1 MPKYKLFSQYLDF
14 YRKKTH
20 LCMNDYKNV
29 MEYTNYMFHCI
40 TPEHISLMAM
50 EPTTSYDV
58 WQKDHELVI
67 EELPTPKKTLVHI
80 DEKINTIADLLS
92 VIGKYPVCEDIEYN
106 INMSVLHKI
115 SVELKEL
122 NSMIGMT
129 QLKKNILDQILYFL
143 QGFSGSGEYK
153 HIVIY
158 GSPGTGKTDIAKIL
172 GKMYSKM
179 SILKLP
185 SGGVEKS
192 TVEKSTSDKTL
203 STGDKPLSTGDKPL
217 STGDKPLS
225 TVEKSTLDKPLSTL
239 EKKPVFKKATRT
251 DLVAGYLGQTAI
263 KTRALINECLGGV
276 LFIDEIYSLGD
287 DSFSKECAD
296 TLCEA
301 LSDHKDGLIVIVA
314 GYETCVNERF
324 FKLNPGLES
333 RFSWRFTID
342 DYTSSEVWQ
351 IFKKKVGDSGWTHS
365 ISESAGE
372 DWFKRRYKD
381 LPGFGRDIDAL
392 FFKVKIAHS
401 RRMYGAADLTLVKK
415 VSVVDLDAGFVA
427 FKESMKKSALYGGD
441 KGYVSSMF
449 L

>member
-1 MPKYKLFSQYLDF
+1 MSKYKLFSQYLDV

-20 LCMNDYKNV
+20 LTVGEYKNIID
-29 MEYTNYMFHCI
+29 YTNRIFHSI
-40 TPEHISLMAM
+40 TPEHISLI
-50 EPTTSYDV
+50 ETDSFTSYDV
-58 WQKDHELVI
+58 WQKDHEFVI
-67 EELPTPKKTLVHI
+67 DELSTPKKSVIHI
-80 DEKINTIADLLS
+80 DEKISTIADLLA
-92 VIGKYPVCEDIEYN
+92 VIDKYPVREDVEYN
-106 INMSVLHKI
+106 INMSVLHNI
-115 SVELKEL
+115 SSELREL
-122 NSMIGMT
+122 ESMIGMT

-143 QGFSGSGEYK
+143 QGFSGSGDYK

-172 GKMYSKM
+172 GNMYSKM
-179 SILKLP
+179 GVVKAPPPPPMTSEKTQ
-185 SGGVEKS
+185 VEK
-192 TVEKSTSDKTL
+192 KTH
-203 STGDKPLSTGDKPL
+203 
-217 STGDKPLS
+217 
-225 TVEKSTLDKPLSTL
+225 
-239 EKKPVFKKATRT
+239 PVFKKATRT

-365 ISESAGE
+365 ISESVGE
-372 DWFKRRYKD
+372 DWFRRRYKD

-401 RRMYGAADLTLVKK
+401 CRMYGSADLAMVKN
-415 VSVVDLDAGFVA
+415 VSVADLDAGFVA

-441 KGYVSSMF
+441 KGFVSSMF

>member
-1 MPKYKLFSQYLDF
+1 MSKYKLFSQYLDV

-20 LCMNDYKNV
+20 LTVGEYKNIID
-29 MEYTNYMFHCI
+29 YTNRIFHSI
-40 TPEHISLMAM
+40 TPEHISLIETDAF
-50 EPTTSYDV
+50 TSYDV
-58 WQKDHELVI
+58 WQKDHEFVI
-67 EELPTPKKTLVHI
+67 DELTTPKKPVIHI
-80 DEKINTIADLLS
+80 DEKISTIADLLA
-92 VIGKYPVCEDIEYN
+92 VIDKYPVREDVEYN
-106 INMSVLHKI
+106 INMYVLHNI
-115 SVELKEL
+115 SSELREL
-122 NSMIGMT
+122 ESMIGMT

-143 QGFSGSGEYK
+143 QGFSGSGDYK

-172 GKMYSKM
+172 GNMYSKM
-179 SILKLP
+179 GVVKAPPPPPMTSEKP
-185 SGGVEKS
+185 QVEK
-192 TVEKSTSDKTL
+192 KTH
-203 STGDKPLSTGDKPL
+203 
-217 STGDKPLS
+217 
-225 TVEKSTLDKPLSTL
+225 
-239 EKKPVFKKATRT
+239 PVFKKATRT

-365 ISESAGE
+365 ISESVGE
-372 DWFKRRYKD
+372 DWFRRRYKD

-401 RRMYGAADLTLVKK
+401 CRMYGSSDLAMVKN
-415 VSVVDLDAGFVA
+415 VSVADLDAGFVA

-441 KGYVSSMF
+441 KGFVSSMF

>member
-1 MPKYKLFSQYLDF
+1 MLKYKSFNQYLDF
-14 YRKKTH
+14 YRGKTH
-20 LCMNDYKNV
+20 LTVGEYRNIID
-29 MEYTNYMFHCI
+29 YTNRIFHSI
-40 TPEHISLMAM
+40 TPEHILLSEVHELSP
-50 EPTTSYDV
+50 PTMYDV
-58 WQKDHELVI
+58 WQKDHEFVI
-67 EELPTPKKTLVHI
+67 DELSTPKKPVIHI
-80 DEKINTIADLLS
+80 DEKINTIADLLA
-92 VIGKYPVCEDIEYN
+92 VIEKYPVREDAEYN
-106 INMSVLHKI
+106 MNMRILNKI
-115 SVELKEL
+115 SGELREL
-122 NSMIGMT
+122 ESMIGMT

-143 QGFSGSGEYK
+143 QGFSGSGDYK

-179 SILKLP
+179 
-185 SGGVEKS
+185 GVVKAPP
-192 TVEKSTSDKTL
+192 VY
-203 STGDKPLSTGDKPL
+203 DKPLSTCDKPL
-217 STGDKPLS
+217 STCDKPLS
-225 TVEKSTLDKPLSTL
+225 TCDKPLSTCD
-239 EKKPVFKKATRT
+239 KPRFKKATRT

-301 LSDHKDGLIVIVA
+301 LSDHKDGLVVIVA

-351 IFKKKVGDSGWTHS
+351 IFKKKVVDSGWTHS

-372 DWFKRRYKD
+372 DWFKRKYKD

-401 RRMYGAADLTLVKK
+401 RRMYGAADLSLVKM
-415 VSVVDLDAGFVA
+415 VSVADLDAGFVA

-441 KGYVSSMF
+441 KGFVSSMF

>member
-1 MPKYKLFSQYLDF
+1 MSKYKLFSQYLDV

-20 LCMNDYKNV
+20 LTVGEYKNIID
-29 MEYTNYMFHCI
+29 YTNRIFHSI
-40 TPEHISLMAM
+40 TPEHISLIETDAF
-50 EPTTSYDV
+50 TSYDV
-58 WQKDHELVI
+58 WQKDHEFVI
-67 EELPTPKKTLVHI
+67 DELTTPKKSVIHI
-80 DEKINTIADLLS
+80 DEKISTVADLLAM
-92 VIGKYPVCEDIEYN
+92 IDKYPVREDVEYN
-106 INMSVLHKI
+106 INMSVLHNI
-115 SVELKEL
+115 SSELKEL
-122 NSMIGMT
+122 ESMIGMT

-143 QGFSGSGEYK
+143 QGFSGSGDYK

-179 SILKLP
+179 GVVKAPPPPMASEKTK
-185 SGGVEKS
+185 VEK
-192 TVEKSTSDKTL
+192 KTH
-203 STGDKPLSTGDKPL
+203 
-217 STGDKPLS
+217 
-225 TVEKSTLDKPLSTL
+225 
-239 EKKPVFKKATRT
+239 PVFKKATRT

-351 IFKKKVGDSGWTHS
+351 IFKKKVCDSGWTHS
-365 ISESAGE
+365 ISESVGE
-372 DWFKRRYKD
+372 DWFRRRYKD

-401 RRMYGAADLTLVKK
+401 RRMYGSADLAMVKN

-441 KGYVSSMF
+441 KGFVSSMF

>member
-1 MPKYKLFSQYLDF
+1 MSKYKLFSQYLDV

-20 LCMNDYKNV
+20 LTVGEYKNIID
-29 MEYTNYMFHCI
+29 YTNRIFHSI
-40 TPEHISLMAM
+40 TPEHISLIETDAF
-50 EPTTSYDV
+50 TSYDV
-58 WQKDHELVI
+58 WQKDHEFVI
-67 EELPTPKKTLVHI
+67 DELTTPKKSVIHI
-80 DEKINTIADLLS
+80 DEKISTVADLLAM
-92 VIGKYPVCEDIEYN
+92 IDKYPVREDVEYN
-106 INMSVLHKI
+106 INMSVLHNI
-115 SVELKEL
+115 SSELREL
-122 NSMIGMT
+122 ESMIGMT

-143 QGFSGSGEYK
+143 QGFSGSGDYK

-179 SILKLP
+179 GVVKAPPPPMASEKTK
-185 SGGVEKS
+185 VEK
-192 TVEKSTSDKTL
+192 KIH
-203 STGDKPLSTGDKPL
+203 
-217 STGDKPLS
+217 
-225 TVEKSTLDKPLSTL
+225 
-239 EKKPVFKKATRT
+239 PVFKKATRT

-351 IFKKKVGDSGWTHS
+351 IFKKKVCDSGWTHS
-365 ISESAGE
+365 ILESVGE
-372 DWFKRRYKD
+372 DWFRRRYKD

-401 RRMYGAADLTLVKK
+401 CRMYGSADLAMVKN

-441 KGYVSSMF
+441 KGFVSSMF

>member
-1 MPKYKLFSQYLDF
+1 MSKYKLFSQYLDV

-20 LCMNDYKNV
+20 LTVGEYKNIID
-29 MEYTNYMFHCI
+29 YTNRIFHSI
-40 TPEHISLMAM
+40 TPEHISLI
-50 EPTTSYDV
+50 ETDSFTSYDV
-58 WQKDHELVI
+58 WQKDHEFVI
-67 EELPTPKKTLVHI
+67 DELSTPKKPVIHI
-80 DEKINTIADLLS
+80 DEKISTIADLLA
-92 VIGKYPVCEDIEYN
+92 VIDKYPMREDVEYN
-106 INMSVLHKI
+106 INMYVLHNI
-115 SVELKEL
+115 SSELREL
-122 NSMIGMT
+122 ESMIGMT

-143 QGFSGSGEYK
+143 QGFSGSGDYK

-179 SILKLP
+179 GVVKAPAPPMASEKNK
-185 SGGVEKS
+185 VEK
-192 TVEKSTSDKTL
+192 KTH
-203 STGDKPLSTGDKPL
+203 
-217 STGDKPLS
+217 
-225 TVEKSTLDKPLSTL
+225 
-239 EKKPVFKKATRT
+239 PVFKKATRT

-351 IFKKKVGDSGWTHS
+351 IFKKKVTDSGWTHN
-365 ISESAGE
+365 ISESVGE
-372 DWFKRRYKD
+372 DWFRRRYKD

-401 RRMYGAADLTLVKK
+401 CRMYGAADLSLVKM
-415 VSVVDLDAGFVA
+415 VSVADLDAGFVA

-441 KGYVSSMF
+441 KGFVSSMF

>member
-1 MPKYKLFSQYLDF
+1 MSKYRSFSQYLDI

-20 LCMNDYKNV
+20 LTVDEYRNIID
-29 MEYTNYMFHCI
+29 YTNRIFHSI
-40 TPEHISLMAM
+40 TPEHILLSEVQGLSM
-50 EPTTSYDV
+50 PTMYDV
-58 WQKDHELVI
+58 WQKDHEFVLD
-67 EELPTPKKTLVHI
+67 ELTTPKKPVIHI
-80 DEKINTIADLLS
+80 DEKINTIADLLA
-92 VIGKYPVCEDIEYN
+92 VIEKYPVHEDAEYN
-106 INMSVLHKI
+106 MNMAILNKI
-115 SVELKEL
+115 SGELKEL
-122 NSMIGMT
+122 DSMIGMT

-143 QGFSGSGEYK
+143 QGFSGSGDYK

-179 SILKLP
+179 
-185 SGGVEKS
+185 GVVKS
-192 TVEKSTSDKTL
+192 PP
-203 STGDKPLSTGDKPL
+203 PLSETPI
-217 STGDKPLS
+217 
-225 TVEKSTLDKPLSTL
+225 VN
-239 EKKPVFKKATRT
+239 KKTHHVFKKATRT

-351 IFKKKVGDSGWTHS
+351 IFKKKVCDSGWTHS

-372 DWFKRRYKD
+372 DWFRRRYKD

-401 RRMYGAADLTLVKK
+401 RRMYGAADLTLVKM
-415 VSVVDLDAGFVA
+415 VSVADLDAGFVA
-427 FKESMKKSALYGGD
+427 FKESMKKSALYGGN
-441 KGYVSSMF
+441 KGFVSSMF

>member
-1 MPKYKLFSQYLDF
+1 MPKYNLFSQYLDF
-14 YRKKTH
+14 YRKKSH
-20 LCMNDYKNV
+20 LCVNDYKNI
-29 MEYTNYMFHCI
+29 MESTNYMFHCI

-50 EPTTSYDV
+50 EPIISSYDV
-58 WQKDHELVI
+58 WQKDHEFNI
-67 EELPTPKKTLVHI
+67 DELAPSPAKKSVHI
-80 DEKINTIADLLS
+80 DEKINTIADLLV
-92 VIGKYPVCEDIEYN
+92 VIGKYPVNEDVEYN
-106 INMSVLHKI
+106 INMCVLHKI
-115 SVELKEL
+115 SGELREL
-122 NSMIGMT
+122 DSMIGMT
-129 QLKKNILDQILYFL
+129 RLKKNILDQILYFL
-143 QGFSGSGEYK
+143 QGFSGSGDYK

-179 SILKLP
+179 GVVKLP
-185 SGGVEKS
+185 PMTSAKTIVEK
-192 TVEKSTSDKTL
+192 KTA
-203 STGDKPLSTGDKPL
+203 T
-217 STGDKPLS
+217 
-225 TVEKSTLDKPLSTL
+225 
-239 EKKPVFKKATRT
+239 PVFKKATRT

-314 GYETCVNERF
+314 GYEACVNERF

-342 DYTSSEVWQ
+342 DYTSSEVWK

-401 RRMYGAADLTLVKK
+401 RRMYGTTDIAMVKN
-415 VSVVDLDAGFVA
+415 VSIVDLDVGFAA
-427 FKESMKKSALYGGD
+427 FKESMKKSVLYGGD
-441 KGYVSSMF
+441 KGVVSSMF

>member
-1 MPKYKLFSQYLDF
+1 MSKYKLFSQYLDV

-20 LCMNDYKNV
+20 LTVGEYKNIID
-29 MEYTNYMFHCI
+29 YTNRVFHSI
-40 TPEHISLMAM
+40 TPEHISLM
-50 EPTTSYDV
+50 ETDSFTSYDV
-58 WQKDHELVI
+58 WQKDHEFVI
-67 EELPTPKKTLVHI
+67 DELTTPKKPVIHI
-80 DEKINTIADLLS
+80 DEKINTISDLLA
-92 VIGKYPVCEDIEYN
+92 VIDKYQVREDIEYN
-106 INMSVLHKI
+106 INMYVLHNI

-143 QGFSGSGEYK
+143 QGFSGSGDYK

-179 SILKLP
+179 GVVKLP
-185 SGGVEKS
+185 PQIDKKPIVEK
-192 TVEKSTSDKTL
+192 KTA
-203 STGDKPLSTGDKPL
+203 T
-217 STGDKPLS
+217 
-225 TVEKSTLDKPLSTL
+225 
-239 EKKPVFKKATRT
+239 PVFKKATRT

-342 DYTSSEVWQ
+342 DYTSLEVWQ

-365 ISESAGE
+365 ISESVGE
-372 DWFKRRYKD
+372 DWFRRRYKD

-401 RRMYGAADLTLVKK
+401 RRMYGAADLTMVKN

-427 FKESMKKSALYGGD
+427 FKDSMKKSALYGVD

>member
-1 MPKYKLFSQYLDF
+1 MSKYKLFSQYLDV

-20 LCMNDYKNV
+20 LTVGEYKNIID
-29 MEYTNYMFHCI
+29 YTNRIFHSI
-40 TPEHISLMAM
+40 TPEHISLIETDAF
-50 EPTTSYDV
+50 TSYDV
-58 WQKDHELVI
+58 WQKDHEFVI
-67 EELPTPKKTLVHI
+67 DELTTPKKSVIHI
-80 DEKINTIADLLS
+80 DEKISTVADLLAM
-92 VIGKYPVCEDIEYN
+92 IDKYPVREDVEYN
-106 INMSVLHKI
+106 INMSVLHNI
-115 SVELKEL
+115 SSELKEL
-122 NSMIGMT
+122 ESMIGMT

-143 QGFSGSGEYK
+143 QGFSGSGDYK

-179 SILKLP
+179 GVVKAPPLP
-185 SGGVEKS
+185 MASEKTKVEK
-192 TVEKSTSDKTL
+192 KTH
-203 STGDKPLSTGDKPL
+203 
-217 STGDKPLS
+217 
-225 TVEKSTLDKPLSTL
+225 
-239 EKKPVFKKATRT
+239 PVFKKATRT

-351 IFKKKVGDSGWTHS
+351 IFKKKVCDSGWTHS
-365 ISESAGE
+365 ISESVGE
-372 DWFKRRYKD
+372 DWFRRRYKD

-401 RRMYGAADLTLVKK
+401 RRMYGSADLAMVKN

-441 KGYVSSMF
+441 KGFVSSMF

>member
-1 MPKYKLFSQYLDF
+1 MSKYKLFSQYLDV

-20 LCMNDYKNV
+20 LTVGEYKNIID
-29 MEYTNYMFHCI
+29 YTNRIFHSI
-40 TPEHISLMAM
+40 TPEHISLI
-50 EPTTSYDV
+50 ETDSFTSYDV
-58 WQKDHELVI
+58 WQKDHEFVI
-67 EELPTPKKTLVHI
+67 DELSTPKKPVIHI
-80 DEKINTIADLLS
+80 DEKISTIADLLA
-92 VIGKYPVCEDIEYN
+92 VIDKYPMREDVEYN
-106 INMSVLHKI
+106 INMYVLHKI
-115 SVELKEL
+115 SDELKDLE
-122 NSMIGMT
+122 SMIGMT

-143 QGFSGSGEYK
+143 QGFSGSGDYK

-179 SILKLP
+179 GVVKAPAPPMTSEKIQ
-185 SGGVEKS
+185 VEK
-192 TVEKSTSDKTL
+192 KTH
-203 STGDKPLSTGDKPL
+203 
-217 STGDKPLS
+217 
-225 TVEKSTLDKPLSTL
+225 
-239 EKKPVFKKATRT
+239 PVFKKSTRT

-351 IFKKKVGDSGWTHS
+351 IFKKKVADSGWTHS
-365 ISESAGE
+365 ISESTGE
-372 DWFKRRYKD
+372 DWFRRRYKD

-401 RRMYGAADLTLVKK
+401 RRMYGAADIALVKM

-441 KGYVSSMF
+441 KGFVSSMF

>member
-1 MPKYKLFSQYLDF
+1 MSKYRSFSQYLDI

-20 LCMNDYKNV
+20 LTVDEYRNIID
-29 MEYTNYMFHCI
+29 YTNRIFHSI
-40 TPEHISLMAM
+40 TPEHILLSEVHGLSP
-50 EPTTSYDV
+50 PTMYDV
-58 WQKDHELVI
+58 WQKDHEFVI
-67 EELPTPKKTLVHI
+67 DELTTPKKPVIHI
-80 DEKINTIADLLS
+80 DEKINTLADLLA
-92 VIGKYPVCEDIEYN
+92 VIEKYPVREDAEYN
-106 INMSVLHKI
+106 MNMMILNKI
-115 SVELKEL
+115 SGELKEL
-122 NSMIGMT
+122 DSMIGMT

-143 QGFSGSGEYK
+143 QGFSGSGDYK

-179 SILKLP
+179 
-185 SGGVEKS
+185 GVVKS
-192 TVEKSTSDKTL
+192 P
-203 STGDKPLSTGDKPL
+203 PLSETPI
-217 STGDKPLS
+217 
-225 TVEKSTLDKPLSTL
+225 V
-239 EKKPVFKKATRT
+239 EKKPHHVFKKATRT

-263 KTRALINECLGGV
+263 KTRAVINECLGGV

-314 GYETCVNERF
+314 GYEACVNERF

-351 IFKKKVGDSGWTHS
+351 IFKKKVSDSGWTHS

-372 DWFKRRYKD
+372 DWVRRRY
-381 LPGFGRDIDAL
+381 
-392 FFKVKIAHS
+392 
-401 RRMYGAADLTLVKK
+401 
-415 VSVVDLDAGFVA
+415 
-427 FKESMKKSALYGGD
+427 
-441 KGYVSSMF
+441 
-449 L
+449 

>member
-1 MPKYKLFSQYLDF
+1 MSKYKLFSQYLDV

-20 LCMNDYKNV
+20 LTVGEYKNIID
-29 MEYTNYMFHCI
+29 YTNRIFHSI
-40 TPEHISLMAM
+40 TPEHISLI
-50 EPTTSYDV
+50 ETDSFTSYDV
-58 WQKDHELVI
+58 WQKDHEFVI
-67 EELPTPKKTLVHI
+67 DELSTPKKPVIHI
-80 DEKINTIADLLS
+80 DEKISTIADLLA
-92 VIGKYPVCEDIEYN
+92 VIDKYPMREDVEYN
-106 INMSVLHKI
+106 INMYVLHNI
-115 SVELKEL
+115 SSELREL
-122 NSMIGMT
+122 ESMIGMT

-143 QGFSGSGEYK
+143 QGFSGSGDYK

-179 SILKLP
+179 GVVKAPAPPMASEKNK
-185 SGGVEKS
+185 VEK
-192 TVEKSTSDKTL
+192 KTH
-203 STGDKPLSTGDKPL
+203 
-217 STGDKPLS
+217 
-225 TVEKSTLDKPLSTL
+225 
-239 EKKPVFKKATRT
+239 PVFKKATRT

-351 IFKKKVGDSGWTHS
+351 IFKKKVADSGWTHS
-365 ISESAGE
+365 ILESVGE
-372 DWFKRRYKD
+372 DWFRRRYKD

-401 RRMYGAADLTLVKK
+401 CRMYGSADLAMVKN
-415 VSVVDLDAGFVA
+415 VSVADLDAGFVA

-441 KGYVSSMF
+441 KGFVSSMF

>member
-1 MPKYKLFSQYLDF
+1 MTKYKLFSQYLDF

-20 LCMNDYKNV
+20 LCVNDYKNV

-50 EPTTSYDV
+50 ESATSYDV
-58 WQKDHELVI
+58 WQKDHEFVI

-115 SVELKEL
+115 SVELREL
-122 NSMIGMT
+122 ESMIGMT

-143 QGFSGSGEYK
+143 QGFSGSGDYK

-179 SILKLP
+179 GILKMPL
-185 SGGVEKS
+185 GGVEKS
-192 TVEKSTSDKTL
+192 TVEKSTLEKSTL
-203 STGDKPLSTGDKPL
+203 EKSTSDKPLST
-217 STGDKPLS
+217 S
-225 TVEKSTLDKPLSTL
+225 DKPLSTL

-351 IFKKKVGDSGWTHS
+351 IFKKKVKDSGWTHS

-401 RRMYGAADLTLVKK
+401 RRMYGTIDIALVKK

-427 FKESMKKSALYGGD
+427 FKESMKKSVLYGGD
-441 KGYVSSMF
+441 KGFVSSMF

>member
-1 MPKYKLFSQYLDF
+1 MSKYKLFSQYLDV

-20 LCMNDYKNV
+20 LTVGEYKNIID
-29 MEYTNYMFHCI
+29 YTNRIFHSI
-40 TPEHISLMAM
+40 TPEHISLI
-50 EPTTSYDV
+50 ETDSFTSYDV
-58 WQKDHELVI
+58 WQKDHEFVI
-67 EELPTPKKTLVHI
+67 DELSTPKKPVIHI
-80 DEKINTIADLLS
+80 DEKISTIADLLA
-92 VIGKYPVCEDIEYN
+92 VIDKYPVREDVEYN
-106 INMSVLHKI
+106 INMSVLHNI
-115 SVELKEL
+115 SSELREL
-122 NSMIGMT
+122 ESMIGMT

-143 QGFSGSGEYK
+143 QGFSGSGDYK

-172 GKMYSKM
+172 GNMYSKM
-179 SILKLP
+179 GVVKATPMTSEKTK
-185 SGGVEKS
+185 VEK
-192 TVEKSTSDKTL
+192 KIHQ
-203 STGDKPLSTGDKPL
+203 
-217 STGDKPLS
+217 
-225 TVEKSTLDKPLSTL
+225 
-239 EKKPVFKKATRT
+239 VFKKATRT

-351 IFKKKVGDSGWTHS
+351 IFKKKVCDSGWTHS
-365 ISESAGE
+365 ISESVGE
-372 DWFKRRYKD
+372 DWFRRRYKD

-401 RRMYGAADLTLVKK
+401 RRMYGAADLAMVKN
-415 VSVVDLDAGFVA
+415 VLVVDLDAGFVA
-427 FKESMKKSALYGGD
+427 FKESMKKSALYGVD

>member
-1 MPKYKLFSQYLDF
+1 MSKYKLFSQYLDV

-20 LCMNDYKNV
+20 LTVGEYKNIID
-29 MEYTNYMFHCI
+29 YTNRVFHSI
-40 TPEHISLMAM
+40 TPEHISLM
-50 EPTTSYDV
+50 ETDSFTSYDV
-58 WQKDHELVI
+58 WQKDHEFVI
-67 EELPTPKKTLVHI
+67 DELSTPKKPVIHI
-80 DEKINTIADLLS
+80 DEKISTIVDLLA
-92 VIGKYPVCEDIEYN
+92 VIDKYPVREDVEYN
-106 INMSVLHKI
+106 INMSVLHNI
-115 SVELKEL
+115 SSELKEL
-122 NSMIGMT
+122 ESMIGMT

-143 QGFSGSGEYK
+143 QGFSGSGDYK

-179 SILKLP
+179 GVVKLP
-185 SGGVEKS
+185 PPMMSEK
-192 TVEKSTSDKTL
+192 TKV
-203 STGDKPLSTGDKPL
+203 
-217 STGDKPLS
+217 
-225 TVEKSTLDKPLSTL
+225 
-239 EKKPVFKKATRT
+239 EKKPHHVFKKATRT

-263 KTRALINECLGGV
+263 KTRTLINECLGGV

-314 GYETCVNERF
+314 GYEACVNERF

-342 DYTSSEVWQ
+342 DYTSSEMWQ
-351 IFKKKVGDSGWTHS
+351 IFKKKVEDSGWTHS

-372 DWFKRRYKD
+372 DWFKRRYKG

-392 FFKVKIAHS
+392 FFKVKIVHS
-401 RRMYGAADLTLVKK
+401 RRMYGTIDIAMVKK
-415 VSVVDLDAGFVA
+415 VSIVDLDAGFVA

>member
-1 MPKYKLFSQYLDF
+1 MSKYRSFSQYLDI

-20 LCMNDYKNV
+20 LTVDEYRNIID
-29 MEYTNYMFHCI
+29 YTNRIFHSI
-40 TPEHISLMAM
+40 TPEHILLSEVQGLDM
-50 EPTTSYDV
+50 PTMYDV
-58 WQKDHELVI
+58 WQKDHEFVLD
-67 EELPTPKKTLVHI
+67 ELSTPKKLTIHI
-80 DEKINTIADLLS
+80 DEKVNTIADLLA
-92 VIGKYPVCEDIEYN
+92 VIEKYPVREDAEYN
-106 INMSVLHKI
+106 MNMVVLNKI
-115 SVELKEL
+115 SGELKEL
-122 NSMIGMT
+122 DSMIGMT

-143 QGFSGSGEYK
+143 QGFSGSGDYK

-179 SILKLP
+179 GVVKLP
-185 SGGVEKS
+185 PQIDKKPIVEK
-192 TVEKSTSDKTL
+192 T
-203 STGDKPLSTGDKPL
+203 PQH
-217 STGDKPLS
+217 
-225 TVEKSTLDKPLSTL
+225 
-239 EKKPVFKKATRT
+239 VFKKATRT

-314 GYETCVNERF
+314 GYEACVNERF

-372 DWFKRRYKD
+372 DWFRRRYKD

-401 RRMYGAADLTLVKK
+401 RRMYGMTDLTLVKM
-415 VSVVDLDAGFVA
+415 VSVADLDAGFVA

-441 KGYVSSMF
+441 KGVVSSMF

>member
-1 MPKYKLFSQYLDF
+1 MSKYKLFSQYLDV

-20 LCMNDYKNV
+20 LTVGEYKNIID
-29 MEYTNYMFHCI
+29 YTNRIFHSI
-40 TPEHISLMAM
+40 TPEHISLI
-50 EPTTSYDV
+50 ETDSFTSYDV
-58 WQKDHELVI
+58 WQKDHEFVI
-67 EELPTPKKTLVHI
+67 DELSTPKKPVIHI
-80 DEKINTIADLLS
+80 DEKISTIADLLA
-92 VIGKYPVCEDIEYN
+92 VIDKYPVREDVEYN
-106 INMSVLHKI
+106 INMSVLHNI
-115 SVELKEL
+115 SSELREL
-122 NSMIGMT
+122 ESMIGMT

-143 QGFSGSGEYK
+143 QGFSGSGDYK

-172 GKMYSKM
+172 GNMYSKM
-179 SILKLP
+179 DVVKATPMASEKTK
-185 SGGVEKS
+185 VEK
-192 TVEKSTSDKTL
+192 KIHQ
-203 STGDKPLSTGDKPL
+203 
-217 STGDKPLS
+217 
-225 TVEKSTLDKPLSTL
+225 
-239 EKKPVFKKATRT
+239 VFKKATRT

-365 ISESAGE
+365 ISESVGE
-372 DWFKRRYKD
+372 DWFRRRYKD

-401 RRMYGAADLTLVKK
+401 RRMYGAADLAMVKN
-415 VSVVDLDAGFVA
+415 VLVVDLDAGFVA
-427 FKESMKKSALYGGD
+427 FKESMKKSALYGVD

>member
-1 MPKYKLFSQYLDF
+1 MSKYKLFSQYLDV

-20 LCMNDYKNV
+20 LTVGEYKNIID
-29 MEYTNYMFHCI
+29 YTNRIFHSI
-40 TPEHISLMAM
+40 TPEHISLI
-50 EPTTSYDV
+50 ETDSFTSYDV
-58 WQKDHELVI
+58 WQKDHEFVI
-67 EELPTPKKTLVHI
+67 DELSTPKKPVIHI
-80 DEKINTIADLLS
+80 DEKISTIADLLA
-92 VIGKYPVCEDIEYN
+92 VIDKYPVREDVEYN
-106 INMSVLHKI
+106 INMYVLHNI
-115 SVELKEL
+115 SSELREL
-122 NSMIGMT
+122 ESMIGMT

-143 QGFSGSGEYK
+143 QGFSGSGDYK

-179 SILKLP
+179 GVVKAPPLP
-185 SGGVEKS
+185 MASEKTKVEK
-192 TVEKSTSDKTL
+192 KTH
-203 STGDKPLSTGDKPL
+203 
-217 STGDKPLS
+217 
-225 TVEKSTLDKPLSTL
+225 
-239 EKKPVFKKATRT
+239 PVFKKATRT

-351 IFKKKVGDSGWTHS
+351 IFKKKVADSGWTHS
-365 ISESAGE
+365 ISESVGG
-372 DWFKRRYKD
+372 DWFRRRYKD

-401 RRMYGAADLTLVKK
+401 CRMYGSADLAMVKN

-441 KGYVSSMF
+441 KGFVSSMF

>member
-1 MPKYKLFSQYLDF
+1 MSKYKLFSQYLDV

-20 LCMNDYKNV
+20 LTVGEYKNIID
-29 MEYTNYMFHCI
+29 YTNRIFHSI
-40 TPEHISLMAM
+40 TPEHISLM
-50 EPTTSYDV
+50 ETDSFTSYDV
-58 WQKDHELVI
+58 WQKDHEFVI
-67 EELPTPKKTLVHI
+67 DEIIASKKTLVHI
-80 DEKINTIADLLS
+80 HEKINTIADLLA
-92 VIGKYPVCEDIEYN
+92 VIDKYPVHEDAEYN
-106 INMSVLHKI
+106 INMSVLHNI
-115 SVELKEL
+115 SGELKEL
-122 NSMIGMT
+122 DSMIGMT

-143 QGFSGSGEYK
+143 QGFSGSGDYK

-179 SILKLP
+179 
-185 SGGVEKS
+185 GVVKS
-192 TVEKSTSDKTL
+192 QPVYDKSL
-203 STGDKPLSTGDKPL
+203 STCDKPLSNRDKPR
-217 STGDKPLS
+217 
-225 TVEKSTLDKPLSTL
+225 
-239 EKKPVFKKATRT
+239 FKKATRT

-314 GYETCVNERF
+314 GYEACVNERF

-351 IFKKKVGDSGWTHS
+351 IFKKKVADSDWTHS
-365 ISESAGE
+365 ISESVGE
-372 DWFKRRYKD
+372 DWFRRRYKD

-401 RRMYGAADLTLVKK
+401 RRMYGAADLTLVKN

>member
-1 MPKYKLFSQYLDF
+1 
-14 YRKKTH
+14 
-20 LCMNDYKNV
+20 
-29 MEYTNYMFHCI
+29 
-40 TPEHISLMAM
+40 MAM
-50 EPTTSYDV
+50 EPMISSYDV
-58 WQKDHELVI
+58 WQKDHEFNI
-67 EELPTPKKTLVHI
+67 DELAPSPAKKSVHI
-80 DEKINTIADLLS
+80 DEKINTITDLLA

-106 INMSVLHKI
+106 INMCVLHKI

-129 QLKKNILDQILYFL
+129 RLKKNILDQILYFL
-143 QGFSGSGEYK
+143 QGFSGSGDYK

-179 SILKLP
+179 GVLKLP
-185 SGGVEKS
+185 PSGGA
-192 TVEKSTSDKTL
+192 
-203 STGDKPLSTGDKPL
+203 
-217 STGDKPLS
+217 GDKPLS
-225 TVEKSTLDKPLSTL
+225 TVDKLPVEKHLPTTG
-239 EKKPVFKKATRT
+239 EKKPIFKKATRT

-276 LFIDEIYSLGD
+276 LFIDEVYSLGD

-314 GYETCVNERF
+314 GYEACVNERF

-351 IFKKKVGDSGWTHS
+351 IFKKKVADSGWTHS
-365 ISESAGE
+365 ISESVGE
-372 DWFKRRYKD
+372 DWFRRKYKD

-401 RRMYGAADLTLVKK
+401 RRMYGTTDIDMVKN
-415 VSVVDLDAGFVA
+415 VSVSDLDAGFVA

-441 KGYVSSMF
+441 KGVVSSMF

>member
-1 MPKYKLFSQYLDF
+1 MSKYKLFSQYLDV

-20 LCMNDYKNV
+20 LTVGEYKNIID
-29 MEYTNYMFHCI
+29 YTNRIFHSI
-40 TPEHISLMAM
+40 TPEHISLIETDAF
-50 EPTTSYDV
+50 TSYDV
-58 WQKDHELVI
+58 WQKDHEFVI
-67 EELPTPKKTLVHI
+67 DELSKPKKPVIHI
-80 DEKINTIADLLS
+80 DEKISTVADLLA
-92 VIGKYPVCEDIEYN
+92 VIDKYPVREDVEYN
-106 INMSVLHKI
+106 INMSVLHNI
-115 SVELKEL
+115 SSELREL
-122 NSMIGMT
+122 ESMIGMT

-143 QGFSGSGEYK
+143 QGFSGSGDYK

-179 SILKLP
+179 GVVKAPPPPMTSEKIK
-185 SGGVEKS
+185 VEK
-192 TVEKSTSDKTL
+192 KIH
-203 STGDKPLSTGDKPL
+203 
-217 STGDKPLS
+217 
-225 TVEKSTLDKPLSTL
+225 
-239 EKKPVFKKATRT
+239 PVFKKATRT

-301 LSDHKDGLIVIVA
+301 LSDHKDGLVVIVA

-365 ISESAGE
+365 ISESVGE
-372 DWFKRRYKD
+372 DWFRRRYKD

-401 RRMYGAADLTLVKK
+401 CRMYGSADLAMVKN

-441 KGYVSSMF
+441 KGFVSSMF

>member
-20 LCMNDYKNV
+20 LCVNDYKNV

-143 QGFSGSGEYK
+143 HGFSGSGEYK

-179 SILKLP
+179 NILKLP
-185 SGGVEKS
+185 SGGAPGGGTGGVEKS
-192 TVEKSTSDKTL
+192 TVEKSTSE
-203 STGDKPLSTGDKPL
+203 KPLST
-217 STGDKPLS
+217 S
-225 TVEKSTLDKPLSTL
+225 DKPLSTL

-351 IFKKKVGDSGWTHS
+351 IFKKKVKDSGWTHS

>member
-1 MPKYKLFSQYLDF
+1 M
-14 YRKKTH
+14 
-20 LCMNDYKNV
+20 
-29 MEYTNYMFHCI
+29 
-40 TPEHISLMAM
+40 
-50 EPTTSYDV
+50 YDV
-58 WQKDHELVI
+58 WQKDHEFVLDDLMTAKKPVI
-67 EELPTPKKTLVHI
+67 HI
-80 DEKINTIADLLS
+80 DEKINTIADLLA
-92 VIGKYPVCEDIEYN
+92 VIEKYPVREDAEYN
-106 INMSVLHKI
+106 INMSVLNKI
-115 SVELKEL
+115 SGELKEL
-122 NSMIGMT
+122 DSMIGMT

-143 QGFSGSGEYK
+143 QGFSGSGDYK

-179 SILKLP
+179 GVVKLP
-185 SGGVEKS
+185 P
-192 TVEKSTSDKTL
+192 
-203 STGDKPLSTGDKPL
+203 PLSETPI
-217 STGDKPLS
+217 
-225 TVEKSTLDKPLSTL
+225 VN
-239 EKKPVFKKATRT
+239 KKTHHVFKKATRT

-314 GYETCVNERF
+314 GYEACVNERF

-351 IFKKKVGDSGWTHS
+351 IFKKKVADSGWTYS

-372 DWFKRRYKD
+372 DWFRRRYKD

-401 RRMYGAADLTLVKK
+401 RRMYGTIDIALVKM

-427 FKESMKKSALYGGD
+427 FKESMKKSALYGVD
-441 KGYVSSMF
+441 KGFVSSMF